1 MEWSCSTT
9 VGSTGFWQGRENRSH
24 QWWKNQRL
32 LCLPRLT
39 CARTGHE
46 HTPVHLGSKLHSEVD
61 SGAWVGRIRHRGVS
75 AFSRDFWHGGMK
87 KPTSFSGKE
96 RQFRQVE
103 MLLLWTVCCK
113 DLQSKEKLQCTFEQV
128 IYPGTDG
135 KADESLKLW
144 GSDHARNKLF
154 SRRKVPEDV
163 TSWSVILNKKK
174 KIRVCSSWLSFSKIF
189 LIIVPVWSEIRKY
202 QNIFLFRFDSAPS
215 PKQT

>member
-1 MEWSCSTT
+1 MNIHLCIWVLSCTQRWIQVLGLEGSDTEGSQHSQGTFDMEEW
-9 VGSTGFWQGRENRSH
+9 
-24 QWWKNQRL
+24 
-32 LCLPRLT
+32 
-39 CARTGHE
+39 
-46 HTPVHLGSKLHSEVD
+46 
-61 SGAWVGRIRHRGVS
+61 
-75 AFSRDFWHGGMK
+75 K

-113 DLQSKEKLQCTFEQV
+113 DLQSKETLQCTFEQV

-174 KIRVCSSWLSFSKIF
+174 KICVCSSWLSFSKIF

-202 QNIFLFRFDSAPS
+202 QNVFLFRFDSAPS